1 MSKQLGASLGF
12 CNILWKAIVKQKVP
26 NQAMTLET
34 LGIDGSALIQLAR
47 EVRSGD
53 PSNREALAAKTY
65 FPLLKPGYTRE
76 TICPLTSAL
85 NYGYAAVRSTL
96 ARHVVSHGFITSVGF
111 HHSNDRNEFNL
122 VDDLVEPFGA
132 KANRRSLAE
141 ELRDWRQ
148 GHQRADGGRRM
159 RREPEPRARSRR
171 CRACSTAEGDLR
183 RRWDG
188 QVLMDCQRIILLCDL
203 PVEKRGERKHTRLF
217 RVTLFSEWFYE
228 LQPGIWERTVESR

>member
-12 CNILWKAIVKQKVP
+12 RNILWKAIVKQKVL
-26 NQAMTLET
+26 NQDMTLET

-122 VDDLVEPFGA
+122 VDDLVEPFRA
-132 KANRRSLAE
+132 IVDLHVMNIELAE
-141 ELRDWRQ
+141 EDPANLSCLVRKQ
-148 GHQRADGGRRM
+148 IAGV
-159 RREPEPRARSRR
+159 
-171 CRACSTAEGDLR
+171 LR
-183 RRWDG
+183 RSCEIG
-188 QVLMDCQRIILLCDL
+188 GSVTSVLTAAEEC
-203 PVEKRGERKHTRLF
+203 
-217 RVTLFSEWFYE
+217 
-228 LQPGIWERTVESR
+228 VESLNRALEAGDAGLVRLPKVISAGDGTGEF